1 MLLYIDGRIIEIRP
15 GEYFTSDTQI
25 NIRYLEEIRP
35 VVKKTRTRKKKD
47 GDES

>member
-15 GEYFTSDTQI
+15 GEIFTSDKLVE
-25 NIRYLEEIRP
+25 IRYLEEI
-35 VVKKTRTRKKKD
+35 KKPQTRKRKVKD